1 MIAYNYIRTKS
12 KRERNFKNE
21 KKFSGAYEHEAKVCL
36 LKAHLTNDGSFL
48 RQTFGFAVDRVNG
61 RTVPHPT
68 MYAQWDF

>member
-48 RQTFGFAVDRVNG
+48 R
-61 RTVPHPT
+61 
-68 MYAQWDF
+68 